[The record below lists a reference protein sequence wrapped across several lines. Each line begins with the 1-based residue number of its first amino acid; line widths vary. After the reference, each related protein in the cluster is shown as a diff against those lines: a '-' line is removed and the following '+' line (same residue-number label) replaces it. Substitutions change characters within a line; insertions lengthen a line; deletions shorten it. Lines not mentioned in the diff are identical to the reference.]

1 MSDINEIQ
9 QKKAEVT
16 ATKKRVNFFN
26 SHLIKSMIVL
36 LATTMLV
43 SNKIK
48 AQQNMVPETDLSK
61 NRLELFFNDSTTV
74 GLNAIERAE
83 AYKRAYM
90 AEFMR
95 RAYLFLRDNMLDLKS
110 ANNGRKTPNAPAVK
124 RVCGKET
131 ADTHKYCMQF
141 STKLLK
147 TVDQEMAREY
157 GVAPMYAEICKIMTG
172 PQSCQ
177 AVDHDLGASFK
188 KNGLPIGKSGI
199 EAYFAELEKQG
210 LRGPVIGINK
220 IKHVNKKTGKVYYTN
235 HAVTYF
241 AFKDENG
248 DLQLK
253 WISANRESENA
264 PQHGHPYSLYTYCGF
279 SDQQNLIYA
288 YTKTSAMYS
297 SVLAENSLF
306 AQAENNRQLTVDVSP
321 LHKPMIDAS
330 NQKLSHSLGLTTLQP
345 TPTEVKPH
353 PTPREAQNRPN
364 NIRRLSNRRL

>member
-9 QKKAEVT
+9 LKKQEVAE
-16 ATKKRVNFFN
+16 TKKRVKFHN
-26 SHLIKSMIVL
+26 SHLFRSLTVL
-36 LATTMLV
+36 LAAAMLV
-43 SNKIK
+43 SHKMK
-48 AQQNMVPETDLSK
+48 AQQDFVPETDLSK

-131 ADTHKYCMQF
+131 ADTRKYCMQF
-141 STKLLK
+141 STKMLK
-147 TVDQEMAREY
+147 TVDEQMAREY
-157 GVAPMYAEICKIMTG
+157 GVDPMFAEICQIMTG
-172 PQSCQ
+172 PQSCK

-188 KNGLPIGKSGI
+188 KNGLPIGKSDI

-220 IKHVNKKTGKVYYTN
+220 IRHVNKKGQVYYTN

-248 DLQLK
+248 DLQLR

-264 PQHGHPYSLYTYCGF
+264 PQHSHPYSLYTYCGF
-279 SDQQNLIYA
+279 SEQQNLIHAYA
-288 YTKTSAMYS
+288 KTSTMYN
-297 SVLAENSLF
+297 SVLAGNSLY
-306 AQAENNRQLTVDVSP
+306 AKAEDEKLLTA
-321 LHKPMIDAS
+321 DAS
-330 NQKLSHSLGLTTLQP
+330 PMHKQPIMETGNQQLSNSLGLNTLQP

-353 PTPREAQNRPN
+353 PTSKGVQNQPN
-364 NIRRLSNRRL
+364 NIRRLSNRHL

>member
-1 MSDINEIQ
+1 MTDINEIQ
-9 QKKAEVT
+9 LKKQEVAE
-16 ATKKRVNFFN
+16 TKKRVKFHN
-26 SHLIKSMIVL
+26 SHLFRSLTVL
-36 LATTMLV
+36 LAAAMLV
-43 SNKIK
+43 SHKMK
-48 AQQNMVPETDLSK
+48 AQQEFVPETDLSK

-83 AYKRAYM
+83 AFKRAYI
-90 AEFMR
+90 AEFNR
-95 RAYLFLRDNMLDLKS
+95 RVYLLALESMQYLKD
-110 ANNGRKTPNAPAVK
+110 ANKGRKVPNAREVK
-124 RVCGKET
+124 RICGNET
-131 ADTHKYCMQF
+131 ADTKLYCMQF
-141 STKLLK
+141 ATKMPK
-147 TVDQEMAREY
+147 IVDEKMAKEY
-157 GVAPMYAEICKIMTG
+157 GSEPIFAEICKIMTG
-172 PQSCQ
+172 PQSCK
-177 AVDHDLGASFK
+177 AVDHDLGAASR
-188 KNGLPIGKSGI
+188 KNDLPVGKSDI
-199 EAYFAELEKQG
+199 LSYFIELEKRG

-220 IKHVNKKTGKVYYTN
+220 VRHVNKKTGKVYYTN
-235 HAVTYF
+235 HAVIYF

-264 PQHGHPYSLYTYCGF
+264 PQHSHPYSMYTYCGF
-279 SDQQNLIYA
+279 SDKQNLIYA

-306 AQAENNRQLTVDVSP
+306 AQAENNKQLTVDVSP

-330 NQKLSHSLGLTTLQP
+330 NQKLPHSLGLTTLQP

>member
-1 MSDINEIQ
+1 MTDINEIQ
-9 QKKAEVT
+9 LKKQEVAE
-16 ATKKRVNFFN
+16 TKKRVKFHN
-26 SHLIKSMIVL
+26 SHLFRSLTVL
-36 LATTMLV
+36 LAAAMLV
-43 SNKIK
+43 SHKMK
-48 AQQNMVPETDLSK
+48 AQQEFVPETDLSK

-147 TVDQEMAREY
+147 TVDQEMASEY

-177 AVDHDLGASFK
+177 AVDHDLGISFK

-279 SDQQNLIYA
+279 SDKQNLIYA

-306 AQAENNRQLTVDVSP
+306 AQADAEKQLTVDVSP

-330 NQKLSHSLGLTTLQP
+330 NQKLPHSLGLTTLQP